1 MRPNAIRRSE
11 PTSPPTTPRH
21 KGLGATADEPEL
33 QPRQAGGALRVRCLH
48 CGQTAG

>member
-21 KGLGATADEPEL
+21 KGLGATADEPEP
-33 QPRQAGGALRVRCLH
+33 QPPRPAGLSVCAAYI
-48 CGQTAG
+48 AGKPRR